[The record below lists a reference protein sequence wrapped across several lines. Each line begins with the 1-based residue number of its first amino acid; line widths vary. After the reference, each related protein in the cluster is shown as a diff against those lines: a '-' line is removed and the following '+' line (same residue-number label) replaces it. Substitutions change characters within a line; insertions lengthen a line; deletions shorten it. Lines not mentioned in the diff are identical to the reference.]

1 MSIEGAPKEN
11 TKRTK
16 IRDFVAGSVRS
27 VELGPTDETLA
38 ESKELF
44 ELLHNKDLL
53 QELSK
58 KGRLPNPQFL
68 LISEKRQDISSL
80 EERVVLVIDNE
91 GEEPVSKI
99 EGRIS
104 PSVDVSEL
112 NILYGYAGR
121 EIAIKYF
128 RTDLRNL
135 YETDKIIDRD
145 VFYTALAKRTMI
157 YSEFAQSH
165 GNAIDQVYDNLMKF
179 LEIAGDTEGDKDS
192 NG

>member
-157 YSEFAQSH
+157 YS
-165 GNAIDQVYDNLMKF
+165 
-179 LEIAGDTEGDKDS
+179 
-192 NG
+192 